1 MVRAVRP
8 PWAAPPRIAVDGHGK
23 PWSMSDDGDWCFQCG
38 VPTVDRDGA
47 DDPCCW
53 NCPGGG
59 QDRREGRTRSERT
72 KMAPPPSPA
81 LTQPTDAGNDGGE
94 AVEPW
99 WVGLRRRRGGPR

>member
-53 NCPGGG
+53 NCPGAARIAEKDAPGASAPRW
-59 QDRREGRTRSERT
+59 RRLR
-72 KMAPPPSPA
+72 APP
-81 LTQPTDAGNDGGE
+81 
-94 AVEPW
+94 
-99 WVGLRRRRGGPR
+99 